1 MELKRVYER
10 YGSRLRQS
18 AFLTVILIG
27 AAAAMAL
34 MAAIL
39 HADQEDD
46 WPVAAVILGCYGGA
60 LVIMVAVAQ
69 VLSEHFD
76 AISSPLGLLYWASTV
91 GVTVGVGVLNPPP
104 TPAHLTPPTFLLILA
119 THTAI
124 PLPRPHARVLA
135 AFTTLLPLVP
145 AFFWTAA
152 EFWTPKQIVGFGLMM
167 ASCHALGWWLDWEA
181 AHAHAHA
188 YISTRK
194 VIEARVKLECEKE
207 QQEQLLLSVIPAYI
221 AAEVKTPMLRLAGE
235 TTEQPV
241 NTQPKKQFHD
251 LYVQRHNN
259 VSILYADI
267 VNFTPLSE
275 QLSACDLVMT
285 LNDLFGRFDQIAKE
299 NQCLRIKIL
308 GDCYYCVSGLPVSRP
323 NHAVNCVKMGLEMI
337 HAIRKVRN
345 AVGFNVDMRIGIHT
359 GNVLCGVLGRC
370 KWQYDVWSDDVTL
383 ANHMEAGGV
392 PGRVHITRATLC
404 QLDDKFQ
411 VEPGEGHLRDQYL
424 ADHKVETFLIVSSKE
439 EEGDGGT
446 VGGAVGEEKPVRLKQ
461 AAKMTKYVEC
471 WGADKPF
478 ASLSETTLAKNIRLT
493 IVALIESSLLP
504 PGPILFDCRW
514 RRRDWWGCG
523 REMEYRRRPHQHH
536 HHALVCASTLTLLVA
551 ALVLVALPPRRWWL
565 WWYLAAGVGVVVA
578 MAAWAW
584 WCGRQVVTY
593 RWAARVVTSAGV
605 VGVCVLLSMT
615 WVVVPGVVR
624 QEGTGDLQMVP
635 DTPPATATVRP
646 AVAILV
652 QDVNM
657 TLPILTL
664 PLQSPPH
671 DAELWAWA
679 SLVSVGVVAV
689 FPRVGA
695 CTKMVVMVGVTAA
708 HATVLLLHQHNILL
722 HFLSNNFHSLPGVA
736 WWMVVG
742 VQVAALVGVLGV
754 LGRQSEARARTHYT
768 WASRV
773 AVEQEE
779 VERMRGINKGL
790 LENMLPSYLAHR
802 FLVSSNT
809 PQELYH
815 ERYTSVGVMFA
826 SIPNYKE
833 FYDETD
839 VNKQGLECLRLLN
852 EIICDY
858 DMLLQK
864 PKYSLV
870 EKIKTIGSTYMVA
883 SGLHPGKEEDFEN
896 ARDRTEHCLVLLV
909 KFALAMASVLDAIN
923 KESFQSFKLRVGLAH
938 GPVIAGV
945 VGAQKPQYDIWG
957 NTVNVA
963 SRMDSTGLM
972 GRIQVTE
979 ETAAILQGAGWAC
992 ECRGP
997 TLIKGKGTLVT
1008 YFVSTPYDVP
1018 ASKIR
1023 TTSSSYALRPDEGAL
1038 LRQAAPVPSSGNT
1051 SLLGGPTRA
1060 NKESELDSV
1069 VLPLEGDTQADSS
1082 GSSRISIHAPTGG
1095 RNSLDL
1101 TDASTVDLSPQ
1112 VSKDG
1117 LLADDSGPIKKVL
1130 VTLKDGVTSSRVIH
1144 GVVIGDYPDRTF
1156 MHNPGGYVR
1165 TEPQDENKT
1174 PETNSL
1180 ASNQALKS
1188 RPRTPGAMCGSPGG
1202 CEVEGSV
1209 TQPGKPTSSQHQE
1222 ANSPQT
1228 HKSLVDGQ
1236 GTRSSPTSPRDI
1248 ITTLQQET
1256 SSSITTTPN
1265 QETPPSTTTTPNRE
1279 TPPSTTTTPNRE
1291 TPPSTTTT
1299 PNRETPPS
1307 TTTTPS
1313 TVKHPKDRIGPQNSS
1328 QGGLKS
1334 AKETLSKLKCE
1345 YFAPKSES
1353 KHEKGGNRGENKA
1366 GDTYILVDTRD
1377 FGESHLTLENE
1388 FRNSKANDKSFNA
1401 KANSSKNAVKDEL
1414 FNKCSVYENPVDGSQ
1429 TRKTL
1434 NITSKEASIIPQNGH
1449 FDKKIPENSNARGKN
1464 APNPH
1469 RPRDKSAVLPKIKKG
1484 KSVDISSSSGKSSK
1498 SEGLRGTAIVNYVN
1512 ESESESSVTEGKE
1525 TITTCKSEPKM
1536 NTCFAKKAVT
1546 FTSSGLARKK
1556 SQVFV

>member
-1 MELKRVYER
+1 
-10 YGSRLRQS
+10 
-18 AFLTVILIG
+18 
-27 AAAAMAL
+27 
-34 MAAIL
+34 
-39 HADQEDD
+39 
-46 WPVAAVILGCYGGA
+46 
-60 LVIMVAVAQ
+60 
-69 VLSEHFD
+69 
-76 AISSPLGLLYWASTV
+76 
-91 GVTVGVGVLNPPP
+91 
-104 TPAHLTPPTFLLILA
+104 
-119 THTAI
+119 
-124 PLPRPHARVLA
+124 
-135 AFTTLLPLVP
+135 
-145 AFFWTAA
+145 
-152 EFWTPKQIVGFGLMM
+152 
-167 ASCHALGWWLDWEA
+167 
-181 AHAHAHA
+181 
-188 YISTRK
+188 
-194 VIEARVKLECEKE
+194 
-207 QQEQLLLSVIPAYI
+207 
-221 AAEVKTPMLRLAGE
+221 MLRLAGE

-883 SGLHPGKEEDFEN
+883 SGLHPGKEE

-1307 TTTTPS
+1307 TTTTPHQETPPSTTTTPHRETPPSTTTTPHQETPPATTTTPHRETPPSTTTTPHRETPPSTSTTPHQETPPSTTQLTTRAGLTHRAISLDSSQLPGASLYARKEGTNVCPVKSGNTSTNSS